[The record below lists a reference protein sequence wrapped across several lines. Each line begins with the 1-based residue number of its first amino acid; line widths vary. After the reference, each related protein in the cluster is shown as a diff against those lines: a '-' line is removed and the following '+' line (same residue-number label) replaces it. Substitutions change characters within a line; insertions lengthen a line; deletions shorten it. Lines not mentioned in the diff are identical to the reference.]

1 MINNPRT
8 DIIARIRH
16 ASRGASADNIKQ
28 ELASL
33 GQAPASPLPSGSL
46 AESFL
51 VKVLRNHGTV
61 DCVGAKS
68 DAAKAVAQYLYDRYR
83 TRKII
88 AGNDPKLAA
97 MPWRDGGVLPRFGAA
112 EDGDLASVSYARVG
126 IAETGS
132 IVTWTGKAN
141 PATNN
146 LLVEDHIVLL
156 DIEDLVKN
164 LEQAWQYIEASQS
177 DAGRHRGINFISGPS
192 STADIDIQL
201 TMGAHGPRNWHIIV
215 IGNLPPDTLDNAR
228 QMAGLNGN
236 YRAV

>member
-16 ASRGASADNIKQ
+16 ASRGASAGDIRR
-28 ELASL
+28 ELDGL
-33 GQAPASPLPSGSL
+33 GQAPTAPMSSTSL
-46 AESFL
+46 AETFL
-51 VKVLRNHGTV
+51 VNVLKNHGTV
-61 DCVGAKS
+61 DCVSAKS
-68 DAAKAVAQYLYDRYR
+68 DATKAVANYLYERYR
-83 TRKII
+83 TRKLI

-126 IAETGS
+126 VAETGS

-141 PATNN
+141 PAANN

-164 LEQAWQYIEASQS
+164 LEQAWQYIDASQS
-177 DAGRHRGINFISGPS
+177 DTGRHRGITFISGPS
-192 STADIDIQL
+192 STADIDLQL
-201 TMGAHGPRNWHIIV
+201 TMGAHGPRNWHVIL
-215 IGNLPPDTLDNAR
+215 IGNLPHDTLDNAR
-228 QMAGLNGN
+228 QMAGIKGH
-236 YRAV
+236 